1 VIDLSTS
8 APLMIVSFSVEA
20 SKQADFDRF
29 YHHQFLPKLLSISP
43 EIKNI
48 ARYQADSVD
57 AANNVAGQYL
67 TIYELANS
75 DALKQTEQI
84 FERTGF
90 AEELA
95 QFRQWKESALKNF
108 SRTSYQPIYEHE
120 RRVYNGHFGRCPML
134 FFSSEIKV
142 QDSDAFRQWYQLSY
156 LPRLMADVPTLSGCR
171 RYAAW
176 TNASVDTNAKAGAE
190 KSSSDK
196 SSSDKSIGDKAASD
210 KSANKEKAVQ
220 YITVMESVD
229 ELTLSHSIER
239 MAVPHRSLENEGM
252 QKWLDSAVSFTA
264 TNTFRP
270 IFCLPE

>member
-1 VIDLSTS
+1 
-8 APLMIVSFSVEA
+8 MIVSFSVEA
-20 SKQADFDRF
+20 SKQAEFDRF

-57 AANNVAGQYL
+57 AANTFAGQYL
-67 TIYELANS
+67 TIYELASS
-75 DALKQTEQI
+75 DALKHTDKI

-90 AEELA
+90 AEELV
-95 QFRQWKESALKNF
+95 QFRQWKDSALTNF
-108 SRTSYQPIYEHE
+108 SRTNYQPIYEHE
-120 RRVYNGHFGRCPML
+120 RRAYNGHFGRCPML

-142 QDSDAFRQWYQLSY
+142 QDADAFRQWYQLSY

-176 TNASVDTNAKAGAE
+176 TNASID
-190 KSSSDK
+190 SSDK
-196 SSSDKSIGDKAASD
+196 TSNDKTGTNKTSTDKTSTDKTSTDKVNSD
-210 KSANKEKAVQ
+210 KSASKEKAVQ

-239 MAVPHRSLENEGM
+239 MAVPHRSLENESM

>member
-1 VIDLSTS
+1 MVIL
-8 APLMIVSFSVEA
+8 
-20 SKQADFDRF
+20 
-29 YHHQFLPKLLSISP
+29 
-43 EIKNI
+43 
-48 ARYQADSVD
+48 
-57 AANNVAGQYL
+57 AG
-67 TIYELANS
+67 
-75 DALKQTEQI
+75 
-84 FERTGF
+84 
-90 AEELA
+90 
-95 QFRQWKESALKNF
+95 
-108 SRTSYQPIYEHE
+108 
-120 RRVYNGHFGRCPML
+120 CPML

-176 TNASVDTNAKAGAE
+176 TNAGIEA
-190 KSSSDK
+190 SDK
-196 SSSDKSIGDKAASD
+196 ASSD

-220 YITVMESVD
+220 YITVMESID

>member
-1 VIDLSTS
+1 MIDLSAS
-8 APLMIVSFSVEA
+8 APLMIVSFSVED
-20 SKQADFDRF
+20 SKQAEFDRF

-48 ARYQADSVD
+48 ARYQADSVV
-57 AANNVAGQYL
+57 AANTVAGQYL

-95 QFRQWKESALKNF
+95 QFRHWKESALKNF

-120 RRVYNGHFGRCPML
+120 RRAYNGHFGRCPML

-176 TNASVDTNAKAGAE
+176 TNASTEAND
-190 KSSSDK
+190 KSGTDK
-196 SSSDKSIGDKAASD
+196 SSSDKAASD
-210 KSANKEKAVQ
+210 KSAIKAKAVQ

-239 MAVPHRSLENEGM
+239 MAVPHRSIENEGM

>member
-8 APLMIVSFSVEA
+8 APLMIVSFSVDA
-20 SKQADFDRF
+20 AKQADFDRF

-48 ARYQADSVD
+48 ARYQADGVT
-57 AANNVAGQYL
+57 AANTVAGQYL
-67 TIYELANS
+67 TVYELANS

-95 QFRQWKESALKNF
+95 QFKEWKKSALTNF
-108 SRTSYQPIYEHE
+108 SRTNYQPIYEHE
-120 RRVYNGHFGRCPML
+120 RRSFNGHFGRCPML
-134 FFSSEIKV
+134 FFSSEMKI
-142 QDSDAFRQWYQLSY
+142 QDADAFRQWYQLSY
-156 LPRLMADVPTLSGCR
+156 LPRLMADVPTISGCR
-171 RYAAW
+171 RYSAW
-176 TNASVDTNAKAGAE
+176 SNSSPEASG
-190 KSSSDK
+190 DK
-196 SSSDKSIGDKAASD
+196 SSGDKPSSKD
-210 KSANKEKAVQ
+210 KAVQ

-229 ELTLSHSIER
+229 EITLSHSIER
-239 MAVPHRSLENEGM
+239 MAVPHRSVENEGM

>member
-1 VIDLSTS
+1 MIDLSAS

-48 ARYQADSVD
+48 ARYQADNV
-57 AANNVAGQYL
+57 ATANTVAGQYL

-120 RRVYNGHFGRCPML
+120 RRAYNGHFGRCPML

-176 TNASVDTNAKAGAE
+176 TNASVDNNAKAGAE

-196 SSSDKSIGDKAASD
+196 SSGDKAASD
-210 KSANKEKAVQ
+210 KSANREKAVQ

-239 MAVPHRSLENEGM
+239 MSVPHRSVENEGM

>member
-1 VIDLSTS
+1 MIDLSAS
-8 APLMIVSFSVEA
+8 APLMIVSFSLDP

-48 ARYQADSVD
+48 ARYQADSP
-57 AANNVAGQYL
+57 ATANTVAGQYL

-75 DALKQTEQI
+75 EALKQADKI

-90 AEELA
+90 AEELV
-95 QFRQWKESALKNF
+95 QFRQWKESALTNF
-108 SRTSYQPIYEHE
+108 SRTNYQPIYEHE

-142 QDSDAFRQWYQLSY
+142 QDADAFRQWYQLSY

-171 RYAAW
+171 RYAVCS
-176 TNASVDTNAKAGAE
+176 NAGVE
-190 KSSSDK
+190 
-196 SSSDKSIGDKAASD
+196 AASD
-210 KSANKEKAVQ
+210 KTNKEKSVQ

-239 MAVPHRSLENEGM
+239 MAVPHRSIENEGM

>member
-1 VIDLSTS
+1 MIDLSAS
-8 APLMIVSFSVEA
+8 SPLMIVSFSVED

-48 ARYQADSVD
+48 ARYQADSVV
-57 AANNVAGQYL
+57 AANTVAGQYL

-134 FFSSEIKV
+134 FFSSAIKV

-156 LPRLMADVPTLSGCR
+156 LPRLMADVPSLSGCR

-176 TNASVDTNAKAGAE
+176 TNTSIEASEKASSGKAG
-190 KSSSDK
+190 
-196 SSSDKSIGDKAASD
+196 SD

-220 YITVMESVD
+220 YITVMESID

-239 MAVPHRSLENEGM
+239 MAVPHRSIENEGM